1 MPSQL
6 FEAGVGKK
14 TIQSR
19 SGHRS
24 TDALRMYERITP
36 AQQQAALNI
45 LTSGEKNI
53 GMKCKWF
60 QHNQVQFVHK
70 LLACQ
75 GLF

>member
-14 TIQSR
+14 NIRSR

-36 AQQQAALNI
+36 AQQQAVSNI
-45 LTSGEKNI
+45 LTSGEK
-53 GMKCKWF
+53 KEYRDEV
-60 QHNQVQFVHK
+60 QVVSAQPSR
-70 LLACQ
+70 LSTSS
-75 GLF
+75 